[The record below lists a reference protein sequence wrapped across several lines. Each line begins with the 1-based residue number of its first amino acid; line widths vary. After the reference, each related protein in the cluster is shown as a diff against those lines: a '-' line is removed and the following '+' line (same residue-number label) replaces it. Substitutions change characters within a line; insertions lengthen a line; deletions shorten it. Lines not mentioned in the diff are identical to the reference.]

1 MLLGHWLA
9 KYIVQGMLYSI
20 VFSLQP
26 SLQLKWWVLH
36 CELIVPINTCSFYV
50 YALCRL
56 VISVFLMF
64 NIVDNLSASIQ
75 FNNPTYLRYCSLI
88 SHFLSLESYKRAEM
102 SVLCKAYYFAFNQ
115 INLASL
121 FEEI

>member
-1 MLLGHWLA
+1 MSVS
-9 KYIVQGMLYSI
+9 YISIFDDLYR
-20 VFSLQP
+20 
-26 SLQLKWWVLH
+26 
-36 CELIVPINTCSFYV
+36 Y
-50 YALCRL
+50 Y
-56 VISVFLMF
+56 
-64 NIVDNLSASIQ
+64 LSASIQ
-75 FNNPTYLRYCSLI
+75 FNNPTYLRYYILI